1 MALKRPLRLLLLLI
15 LIAAAGTVGGVLAVR
30 MVLEPQ
36 LPDVEALRD
45 VRLQV
50 PLRVFSQEGR
60 LIAEFGEKRRIPV
73 TIDQVPPTLIQ
84 AFLAAED
91 DRFYAHPG
99 VDYQGLLRAG
109 FELLRTGEKRQGGST
124 ITMQV
129 ARNFFL
135 SREKTYLRKLNE
147 ILLALKIERQL
158 SKAEILEL
166 YLNKIYLGQ
175 RAYGIG
181 AAAQIF
187 YGKQLGEL
195 SLAEMA
201 TIAGL
206 PKAPS
211 RDNPVTNPQR
221 ARDRRDYVLG
231 RMHKLGFIDDAALT
245 EARAAQET
253 ASLHD
258 LPVEVDAPYVAE
270 MVRQAMIE
278 RHGDAAYT
286 DGFNVYT
293 TLRAD
298 HQAHANRAVRQAL
311 VEYDLRHGYRGPEQ
325 RPGDGESLPA
335 LATIPSLGGLLP
347 ARVTSLDESSI
358 GVEIRDHGPGLIE
371 SEGWEWAQPYLSEN
385 RRGNKPDTPDEVV
398 EVGDLV
404 RVRLDDEGRWWLT
417 QLPAI
422 EGAMVALRPD
432 DGAITALVGG
442 FDFRHSKFNRAV
454 QAQRQPGSGFKP
466 VIYSA
471 ALEYGFTAASLI
483 NDAPVVFDDP
493 SLETTWRPENYSGK
507 FFGPTRLRLAL
518 TKSRNL
524 VSIRLLQA
532 IGVDF
537 AVDYA
542 ARFGL
547 DTGRLPRNLSLALG
561 SGALTPLE
569 MATIYAILAN
579 GGFRVT
585 PYFIDRIED
594 GTGRLL
600 ERSAPDYACRSCPES
615 VALTSAPDEPDQA
628 ANDSPTNADTT
639 AEPPT
644 TDVQPLPAIQAD
656 GNQEPEQTT
665 TAQPVAKPA
674 PRVLEP
680 RNVYLMHSLL
690 GDVVRYGTGRRAL
703 QLGRS
708 DLAGKTGTTNDQ
720 RDAWFNGFNTALA
733 ASAWVGF
740 DDFSPLG
747 NRETGGR
754 AALPIWLE
762 FMRGALDG
770 VPEST
775 LAEPP
780 GLVRARVDPE
790 TGELAAAGQQG
801 AIFELFR
808 SEQRPSEPAGGT
820 ANLPGGPGGQRAVTP
835 EQIF

>member
-1 MALKRPLRLLLLLI
+1 MALKRPLRLLLLLVF
-15 LIAAAGTVGGVLAVR
+15 IAAAGTVGGVVALR

-50 PLRVFSQEGR
+50 PLRVYSQEGR

-73 TIDQVPPTLIQ
+73 TIDQVPPALIQ

-91 DRFYAHPG
+91 DRFYSHPG

-187 YGKQLGEL
+187 YGKELGEL

-211 RDNPVTNPQR
+211 RDNPVTSSNR
-221 ARDRRDYVLG
+221 ARERRNYVLG
-231 RMHKLGFIDDAALT
+231 RMHKLGFIDDASLA

-253 ASLHD
+253 AALHD
-258 LPVEVDAPYVAE
+258 LPVEVEAPYVAE

-298 HQAHANRAVRQAL
+298 HQAYANRAVRQAL
-311 VEYDLRHGYRGPEQ
+311 VEYDLRHGYRGPEL
-325 RPGDGESLPA
+325 RPAADDSLPP
-335 LATIPSLGGLLP
+335 LATVPTLGGLLP
-347 ARVTSLDESSI
+347 ARVTALDESSI
-358 GVEIRDHGPGLIE
+358 SVEIKDHGPGLIE
-371 SEGWEWAQPYLSEN
+371 TDGWQWAQPYLSEN
-385 RRGNKPDTPDEVV
+385 RRGSKPASPDEIIA
-398 EVGDLV
+398 VGDLV
-404 RVRLDDEGRWWLT
+404 RVRLDDEGRWWLA

-432 DGAITALVGG
+432 DGAVTALVGG

-471 ALEYGFTAASLI
+471 ALEHGFTAASLI

-569 MATIYAILAN
+569 MATVYAILAN
-579 GGFRVT
+579 GGFRVK

-594 GTGRLL
+594 GTGHLL
-600 ERSAPDYACRSCPES
+600 ERSTPDYACRSCPENPDTP
-615 VALTSAPDEPDQA
+615 AQATGNAAAEATPTTEPPAPDA
-628 ANDSPTNADTT
+628 SPEVTHGSG
-639 AEPPT
+639 EPT
-644 TDVQPLPAIQAD
+644 TDTP
-656 GNQEPEQTT
+656 T
-665 TAQPVAKPA
+665 TAQTVAKPA

-703 QLGRS
+703 QLGRG

-720 RDAWFNGFNTALA
+720 RDAWFNGFNTTLA

-747 NRETGGR
+747 SRETGGR

-762 FMRGALDG
+762 FMRGALEG
-770 VPEST
+770 VPESSLT
-775 LAEPP
+775 EPP
-780 GLVRARVDPE
+780 GLVRARIDPE

-808 SEQRPSEPAGGT
+808 SEQRPSEPSGGT
-820 ANLPGGPGGQRAVTP
+820 ANLPPGPGGQRPVRP

>member
-1 MALKRPLRLLLLLI
+1 MAIKRPLRLLLVLI
-15 LIAAAGTVGGVLAVR
+15 LIAATGVVGGVVALR

-50 PLRVFSQEGR
+50 PLRVYTHEGK

-73 TIDQVPPTLIQ
+73 TIEQVPPTLIQ

-147 ILLALKIERQL
+147 ILLALKIERRL

-175 RAYGIG
+175 RAYGVG

-187 YGKQLGEL
+187 YGKQLEEL
-195 SLAEMA
+195 TLAEMA

-211 RDNPVTNPQR
+211 RDNPVTNPER
-221 ARDRRDYVLG
+221 ARERRNYVLG
-231 RMHKLGFIDDAALT
+231 RMHQLGLIDDDTLA

-253 ASLHD
+253 ATLHD
-258 LPVEVDAPYVAE
+258 LPVEVEAPYVAE
-270 MVRQAMIE
+270 MVRQEMID

-286 DGFNVYT
+286 DGFNVHT
-293 TLRAD
+293 TLLAG
-298 HQAHANRAVRQAL
+298 HQQQANRALRLAL

-325 RPGDGESLPA
+325 RPAEGGSPPS
-335 LATIPSLGGLLP
+335 LATIPTLGGLLP
-347 ARVTSLDESSI
+347 ARVTALDETSI
-358 GVEIRDHGPGLIE
+358 SVEIKDHGPGLIE

-385 RRGNKPDTPDEVV
+385 RRGKKPATPDQVV
-398 EVGDLV
+398 AVGDLV

-422 EGAMVALRPD
+422 QGAMVALRPD

-471 ALEYGFTAASLI
+471 ALEHGFTTASLI

-547 DTGRLPRNLSLALG
+547 DTSRLPRNLSLALG

-569 MATIYAILAN
+569 MATIYAIIAN
-579 GGFRVT
+579 GGFRIT

-594 GTGRLL
+594 GTGQLL
-600 ERSAPDYACRSCPES
+600 ERSAPDYACRSCPEPPATPTAS
-615 VALTSAPDEPDQA
+615 SPNTLQEETGEDPKPTDLATTTPLSISDPDRDADEPPDA
-628 ANDSPTNADTT
+628 I
-639 AEPPT
+639 EP
-644 TDVQPLPAIQAD
+644 VSS
-656 GNQEPEQTT
+656 
-665 TAQPVAKPA
+665 QPVAKPA

-680 RNVYLMHSLL
+680 RNAYLMHSLL

-703 QLGRS
+703 QLGRR

-754 AALPIWLE
+754 AALPIWIE

-780 GLVRARVDPE
+780 GLVRARIDPE
-790 TGELAAAGQQG
+790 TGQLAVAGQRD

-808 SEQRPSEPAGGT
+808 SEQRPDEPAGGT
-820 ANLPGGPGGQRAVTP
+820 ANLPAGQGGERPVTP